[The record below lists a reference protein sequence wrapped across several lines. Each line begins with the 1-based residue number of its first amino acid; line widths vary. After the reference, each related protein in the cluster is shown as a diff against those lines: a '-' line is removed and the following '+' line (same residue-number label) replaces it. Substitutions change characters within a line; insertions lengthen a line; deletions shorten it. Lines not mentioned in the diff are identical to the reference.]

1 MKLGVAEI
9 LDKVSK
15 EKSKNK
21 RVQMLRENASFPLK
35 VVLQYALDPN
45 IKWLLPEGKPPYRK
59 NDLTD
64 LEHILFAEAR
74 RLYLF
79 VEGGNP
85 SLQSRRRE
93 QLFVELLEQVDPNDA
108 ELLLA
113 AKDKQVPY
121 PYITYNLVK
130 EAFPDIL
137 P

>member
-9 LDKVSK
+9 LKKISK
-15 EKSKNK
+15 EKSKNV
-21 RVQMLRENASFPLK
+21 RVQMLRQNASYPLK

-45 IKWLLPEGKPPYRK
+45 IKWQLPEGVPPYRK

-64 LEHILFAEAR
+64 QEHILFHEAR

-79 VEGGNP
+79 IEGGNP
-85 SLQSRRRE
+85 NLQPLRRE
-93 QLFVELLEQVDPNDA
+93 QLFVELLETLDPADA

-113 AKDKQVPY
+113 AKDKKLPY
-121 PYITYNLVK
+121 PYITYKLVK
-130 EAFPDIL
+130 EAYPELL